1 MTFKRPMSD
10 ETFRGLTAL
19 VLAGRGAYA
28 YPDPSTVAALSR
40 LGWCTP
46 DGEITRA
53 GEDAFADAQ
62 EERAQRRSSAPPSAL
77 GGGAAPEARNPAR
90 RYPLS

>member
-1 MTFKRPMSD
+1 MTIKRPMSD
-10 ETFRGLTAL
+10 ETFRALTAL

-28 YPDPSTVAALSR
+28 YPDPKIVAAISR

-62 EERAQRRSSAPPSAL
+62 EERAARRNAPPMRSMTSTTSDL
-77 GGGAAPEARNPAR
+77 RNPVR
-90 RYPLS
+90 RCPFR